1 MTILFKKKFFLNFLF
16 LSFFNLLFAKPEITL
31 EQALTQALENNSE
44 LQKQALTL
52 STAEKN
58 FNSSWNT
65 FLPSISL
72 SARGTYS
79 HGNNSSANNF
89 SWNGSGGISFSFNG
103 AIPSQLQQLKNNYI
117 IEQITYSKI
126 KTEIENSVSIAFFS
140 LLGEQHNL
148 SILYENLAITQKQ
161 FSDLQ
166 KKYQRGLASELEMLK
181 AQYAYESTK
190 PQIQKAESTYET
202 NLSSFYI
209 LLGLKDSN
217 YRPIPVGS
225 FDYKKI
231 NLPPSSELIQ
241 NYLQNRYDVQLQDL
255 LVKNAQLT
263 FSIQKAKLKTPTLS
277 LNENAT
283 INKSGFS
290 GSLSASISMPINT
303 FIPGSSDNLALK
315 NLETAISKAEITQ
328 TTTIQ
333 NATKDITAKT
343 QEIIRLQESIDLAQM
358 NEAIAKRAY
367 ELSQQGYNAGLISQT
382 DQDTTRQQL
391 ISSQQQVLQAKINY
405 ITSLYNLSLA
415 LQLSLD
421 ELYTTFKH

>member
-1 MTILFKKKFFLNFLF
+1 MLFKKKIFLTLLFF
-16 LSFFNLLFAKPEITL
+16 SFFTLLFARPEITL
-31 EQALTQALENNSE
+31 EQALKQALDNNSD

-52 STAEKN
+52 ATAEKN
-58 FNSSWNT
+58 FKSSWNA
-65 FLPSISL
+65 FLPTISL

-79 HGNNSSANNF
+79 HGSNTSANTF

-103 AIPSQLQQLKNNYI
+103 AIPSQLQQLKNTYT
-117 IEQITYSKI
+117 IEQLSYSKL

-140 LLGEQHNL
+140 LLGEQLNL
-148 SILYENLAITQKQ
+148 SILQENLTITQKQ
-161 FSDLQ
+161 FIELE

-217 YRPIPVGS
+217 YRPIPVGN
-225 FDYKKI
+225 FDYKTI
-231 NLPPSSELIQ
+231 NLPQSNKLIET
-241 NYLQNRYDVQLQDL
+241 YLQNRYDVQLQDL
-255 LVKNAQLT
+255 LVKNAQLAYT
-263 FSIQKAKLKTPTLS
+263 IQKAKLKTPTLS

-290 GSLSASISMPINT
+290 GSLSASISMPINS

-315 NLETAISKAEITQ
+315 NLETAITKAEITQ

-343 QEIIRLQESIDLAQM
+343 QEITRLQEGIDLAQM
-358 NEAIAKRAY
+358 NENIAKRAY

-405 ITSLYNLSLA
+405 ITSLYNLSQA
-415 LQLSLD
+415 LQLSVD
-421 ELYTTFKH
+421 ELYTAFK